1 MLFILQSIPI
11 VLMNVAAWIE
21 AIVIMTSRKKSKSV
35 LEMPVTPLLTAP
47 PDNPFEE
54 DAASAA
60 GDVTVREDNQ
70 EEGPPATPIYLGPAE
85 EEDGRR
91 KKRFACAGETWAITY
106 LT

>member
-1 MLFILQSIPI
+1 
-11 VLMNVAAWIE
+11 
-21 AIVIMTSRKKSKSV
+21 MTSRKKSKSV

-91 KKRFACAGETWAITY
+91 KKRFACAGETWATTY